1 MNRTIIF
8 LWKFVFVS
16 VYCLSSG
23 RRVLNNTEKVHNAH
37 TGTHPR
43 SRRATTKIGP
53 SCIIASFGDRD
64 RDRRYRAKEMSASP
78 AAVGRAKGSVMVES
92 HAAAGT
98 VAISSA
104 SNSSTPSTSTA
115 MAGKEGAAT
124 STASTSAKG
133 GGGGAATSSRSL
145 SVVASNR
152 VGNRHSVTEGVNG
165 GEMGTGAGMGA
176 EAVSGGGGG
185 NENRPTGGVGGGGGD
200 GSRGGDGGGGG
211 NEGDENGEIVG
222 GDENY
227 RPEMG
232 WRVKLYQLNDEG
244 QWDDQGTGHISCRVV
259 ESLGGTALVVLA
271 EDDGRE
277 LMQSKVGCPDCALVN
292 RGIRSDMYFGW
303 FARDLIKK

>member
-1 MNRTIIF
+1 
-8 LWKFVFVS
+8 
-16 VYCLSSG
+16 
-23 RRVLNNTEKVHNAH
+23 
-37 TGTHPR
+37 
-43 SRRATTKIGP
+43 
-53 SCIIASFGDRD
+53 
-64 RDRRYRAKEMSASP
+64 MSASP

-104 SNSSTPSTSTA
+104 SNSSAPSTATT
-115 MAGKEGAAT
+115 GKEGAAT
-124 STASTSAKG
+124 SIGPTSAKG
-133 GGGGAATSSRSL
+133 GGATASPRSL

-185 NENRPTGGVGGGGGD
+185 NENRPTGGGGD
-200 GSRGGDGGGGG
+200 GSRGGGGGGGG
-211 NEGDENGEIVG
+211 NEGDENGEVVG
-222 GDENY
+222 VDENY

-232 WRVKLYQLNDEG
+232 WRVKLYQLNDDG

-277 LMQSKVGCPDCALVN
+277 LMQSKVGVPRL
-292 RGIRSDMYFGW
+292 
-303 FARDLIKK
+303 FASAWDIGV